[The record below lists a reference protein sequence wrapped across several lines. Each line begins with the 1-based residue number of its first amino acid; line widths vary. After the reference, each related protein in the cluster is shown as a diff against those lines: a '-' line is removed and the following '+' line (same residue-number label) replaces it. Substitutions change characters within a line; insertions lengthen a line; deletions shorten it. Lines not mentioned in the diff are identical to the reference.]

1 MVYIGST
8 PAFGFGVPTPK
19 LHLIYY
25 LLSFIFYLLF
35 IFFASHVFVLRSKD
49 LHKK

>member
-1 MVYIGST
+1 MQYVSST
-8 PAFGFGVPTPK
+8 PAFGFGVPDAKTPPYF
-19 LHLIYY
+19 L
-25 LLSFIFYLLF
+25 FIISYFLF